1 MSESGGVRH
10 LLSPEEERELITALR
25 DLLRNKSGALGRLRH
40 LAKRILDRL
49 DKEEKQCLR

>member
-10 LLSPEEERELITALR
+10 LLSPEEERGLIEALR

>member
-10 LLSPEEERELITALR
+10 LLSPEEERELIMALR

-40 LAKRILDRL
+40 LAKLTIDRL
-49 DKEEKQCLR
+49 DDKEE